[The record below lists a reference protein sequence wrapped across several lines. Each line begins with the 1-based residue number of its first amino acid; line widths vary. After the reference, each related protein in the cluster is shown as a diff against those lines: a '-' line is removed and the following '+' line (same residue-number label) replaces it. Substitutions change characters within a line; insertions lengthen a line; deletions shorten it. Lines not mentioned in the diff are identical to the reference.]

1 MYGTI
6 PDQLLYR
13 PQLYHRLETTSN
25 IAIQA
30 CNSALSGAEFYDHPK
45 TAQWNQTI
53 IVRYDRDSERNT
65 TTPAGLVLC
74 FERR

>member
-1 MYGTI
+1 MYATI
-6 PDQLLYR
+6 ADQLLCR
-13 PQLYHRLETTSN
+13 PQPFHRLKTTSDT
-25 IAIQA
+25 ALQA

-53 IVRYDRDSERNT
+53 IVCYHRDSRSNT
-65 TTPAGLVLC
+65 ATPAGLVLD